1 MPSLSSVGQ
10 EHVKKKHISVWSV
23 WCHCDLG
30 IHPVKVTKIN
40 IKEPLSVEIVV
51 IHSLEINIKEPLS
64 VEIIVIHNSEINIK
78 EPVYVEITVIQSLE
92 DLTLQSLRFCRGR
105 KKHWLLTVHFNK
117 ITALYGQLYCHIA
130 TCTLITCRDLKKKKK
145 IIIQTTRHDLVN
157 LWNKNKTKCCEKHK
171 KNKMILQNQNLS
183 HHRYNYLNNK
193 ALAVSSQTQRSTN
206 TVLHLICSLHLYF
219 PLDSS
224 SHSFSKLP
232 GVPHNISLWLS
243 WLLVVL

>member
-1 MPSLSSVGQ
+1 MSR
-10 EHVKKKHISVWSV
+10 KNISVWSA

-130 TCTLITCRDLKKKKK
+130 TCTLITCRLD
-145 IIIQTTRHDLVN
+145 
-157 LWNKNKTKCCEKHK
+157 K
-171 KNKMILQNQNLS
+171 KNKKIKNHHTNYKTWFSKFMKQKYKKMLWKTQKEQNDSTKSKLE
-183 HHRYNYLNNK
+183 
-193 ALAVSSQTQRSTN
+193 SSQ
-206 TVLHLICSLHLYF
+206 I
-219 PLDSS
+219 
-224 SHSFSKLP
+224 
-232 GVPHNISLWLS
+232 
-243 WLLVVL
+243 